1 MAVCLFSSFSLKN
14 NYSHFRQ
21 IAGTLL
27 VIAICIVNI
36 SGLVAQ
42 TPNVDTL
49 NAQAQRLLENS
60 PEQSLRLSLQSVQ
73 LALKTNYL
81 SGHTKALNLA
91 GLGYYHLNNYKKSLQ
106 YFSQAL
112 DKALVRRQDPEAGDA
127 YEYLGQAYFGFG
139 DYDQSLSL
147 FFKSL
152 RIREKIRDK
161 KGTAQSLTLIGS
173 VYEASGK
180 LDKALE
186 YYQKALKLWTTLE
199 DATGLAIVYNH
210 LGQLYDKRSEYSHAL
225 EYLTN
230 SLSIYQKQKSERG
243 ISQALHSIGE
253 VYFHQKKYD
262 FAINYYFRALKREQ
276 RLQLLHAVA
285 RSYNSIAAC
294 YYETGKYQQAI
305 FYYEKAIVKGR
316 RAQTRDPLMNAYLG
330 IASSQDALKNYKE
343 AYSNHRIYSQIRDS
357 IFDARTNVEIA
368 EVEAKY
374 LLENQQQEVELLR
387 KEKRINTI
395 TLRENRNLTYL
406 MGVLL
411 VALLFLAIVLISRFR
426 IKQRSS
432 HLLENRNQIIYT
444 QNVELQETNLK
455 LIESEATLRSLIA
468 TKDKFFTI
476 VSHDLRGPLNSLA
489 GLFQVLIKHIDHFD
503 KNELKKF
510 VQDMNTSVKS
520 VLDLV
525 ENLLHWSRTQRGGI
539 RYEPELLLLDDIIHE
554 LIATVGVMASNKGV
568 HLLVNVSSDNH
579 IYADKNMLL
588 FTLRNLVDNA
598 IKFSHIGGN
607 VIISTNYKDNLIEIS
622 ITDNGIGI
630 SPNDLQ
636 KLFRIDTYHTTNGT
650 ANENGTGLG
659 LILCQEFVNRNGGE
673 IGVVSE
679 VGKGTTFWFTVP
691 AQVLVSTEGQ

>member
-1 MAVCLFSSFSLKN
+1 MHFWQTARIGLFIAV
-14 NYSHFRQ
+14 
-21 IAGTLL
+21 L
-27 VIAICIVNI
+27 VVNSIVL
-36 SGLVAQ
+36 SAQ

-49 NAQAQRLLENS
+49 NAQAQQLLENS

-91 GLGYYHLNNYKKSLQ
+91 GQGYYRLNNYKKSLQ

-112 DKALVRRQDPEAGDA
+112 DKALIRRQDPEAADA

-186 YYQKALKLWTTLE
+186 YYQKALKLWTALE
-199 DATGLAIVYNH
+199 DTTGLAIVYNY
-210 LGQLYDKRSEYSHAL
+210 LGQLYDKRSEYTQAL
-225 EYLTN
+225 EYLAN

-294 YYETGKYQQAI
+294 YYETSKYQQAI

-330 IASSQDALKNYKE
+330 LASSQDALKNYKD
-343 AYSNHRIYSQIRDS
+343 AYINHRIYSQIRDS
-357 IFDARTNVEIA
+357 IFNARTNVEIA

-426 IKQRSS
+426 IKQRSG
-432 HLLENRNQIIYT
+432 HLLESRNQIIHT
-444 QNVELQETNLK
+444 QNVELQQTNLK
-455 LIESEATLRSLIA
+455 LTESEASLRSLIA

-489 GLFQVLIKHIDHFD
+489 SLFQVLINHIDHFD

-539 RYEPELLLLDDIIHE
+539 RYEPELLELDHIMHE
-554 LIATVGVMASNKGV
+554 LLSTVSVMASNKGINI
-568 HLLVNVSSDNH
+568 LLDISSDIH

-588 FTLRNLVDNA
+588 FTLRNLTDNA
-598 IKFSHIGGN
+598 IKFSHIGDN
-607 VIISTNYKDNLIEIS
+607 VSISTNVKDNLVEIA

-650 ANENGTGLG
+650 ANESGTGLG

-673 IGVVSE
+673 IGVDSI

-691 AQVLVSTEGQ
+691 VYVLTATEK